1 MQFPKLANGG
11 GYELLRLG
19 DMKTLEIISEPASG
33 YSVEYL
39 KSVVSSAKI
48 YIRPLQ
54 KNLDTDE
61 NVSKTS
67 PILILQLFIFI
78 QELIGDS
85 NVTETCLVCGDVLP
99 MNTIKSH
106 LRAHRYSSSG
116 ASVSQQARKSPIT
129 STATHTI
136 ITSSYVISPAMA
148 GEITT
153 VASVTPTHSSSD
165 YSPVVHAPNLVNDPT
180 VIKDV
185 SIIICSM
192 QCL

>member
-67 PILILQLFIFI
+67 PILIL
-78 QELIGDS
+78 
-85 NVTETCLVCGDVLP
+85 
-99 MNTIKSH
+99 
-106 LRAHRYSSSG
+106 
-116 ASVSQQARKSPIT
+116 
-129 STATHTI
+129 
-136 ITSSYVISPAMA
+136 
-148 GEITT
+148 
-153 VASVTPTHSSSD
+153 
-165 YSPVVHAPNLVNDPT
+165 
-180 VIKDV
+180 
-185 SIIICSM
+185 
-192 QCL
+192 